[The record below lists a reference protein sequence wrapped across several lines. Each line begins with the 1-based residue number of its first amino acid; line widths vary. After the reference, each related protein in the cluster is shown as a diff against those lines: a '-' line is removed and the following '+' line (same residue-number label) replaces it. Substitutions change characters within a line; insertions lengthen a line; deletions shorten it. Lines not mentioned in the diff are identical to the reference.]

1 MKATTLAVAPVLL
14 PVATSIIGALL
25 GDRPRLQRLVGG
37 MGAVALLAAAVALLL
52 TVHQHGTV
60 HVSFGGWAPPFGIEF
75 AVDRLAAI
83 MVLAT
88 AVTGALCLLFLA
100 SAIEDPAPHPFL
112 APQVHGV
119 LAGVCGAFL
128 TADLFNLYVWMELTL
143 IAVLGLFVIGG
154 KVTQLDAAFRYM
166 VLNLVG
172 TVLLLMAVGF
182 AYGATG
188 FLNFT
193 AVGTAARDLA
203 PGVLVPVLGALV
215 LAFLV
220 KAGAFPFLAWLPASY
235 HTLPAP
241 ILALFAA
248 LLTKVGAY
256 ALLRLMGD
264 VFAPAPP
271 LLLQALGWIGA
282 VTMLVGALGAA
293 RHWDV
298 RRVIVWLIVSAVGFI
313 LMGVAVATPGAHA
326 ATLVYVVHDIVVK
339 AGLVLVTALV
349 ARQVG
354 SHDLRRLGGLWD
366 TRPWLSVLFLVLALS
381 VAGIPPFSGF
391 WAKLF
396 LLREIMANGHAG
408 WLVMAL
414 VASLFTLYAVG
425 RVWIEA
431 FWKDAPGA
439 PTPAPAPRMGP
450 AWVAAGAFAA
460 LTIAIGLAPEMLVRY
475 TLDAAATLGIAGRS

>member
-1 MKATTLAVAPVLL
+1 VKATTLAVAPVLL
-14 PVATSIIGALL
+14 PVATSIVGALL
-25 GDRPRLQRLVGG
+25 ADRPRLQRLVGG
-37 MGAVALLAAAVALLL
+37 IGAVALLAAAVGLLL
-52 TVHQHGTV
+52 AVEHNGTV

-100 SAIEDPAPHPFL
+100 SGIENPAPHPLL

-143 IAVLGLFVIGG
+143 IAVLGLFVVGG
-154 KVTQLDAAFRYM
+154 KVAQLDAAFRYM

-193 AVGTAARDLA
+193 AVGTTARDLA

-248 LLTKVGAY
+248 LLTKVGVY
-256 ALLRLMGD
+256 ALLRMMGD
-264 VFAPAPP
+264 VFAPAPT

-293 RHWDV
+293 RHGDV

-313 LMGVAVATPGAHA
+313 LVGIAVSTPGAQA
-326 ATLVYVVHDIVVK
+326 ATLVYIVHDIAVK

-349 ARQVG
+349 VRHAG
-354 SHDLRRLGGLWD
+354 THDLRRMGGLWAA
-366 TRPWLSVLFLVLALS
+366 RPGLAVLFLVLALS
-381 VAGIPPFSGF
+381 VFGMPPFSGF

-396 LLREIMANGHAG
+396 LLREIIAKGHTG

-414 VASLFTLYAVG
+414 VASLFTLYAMG

-431 FWKDAPGA
+431 FWKDAPKPHT
-439 PTPAPAPRMGP
+439 PTPAPRLGL
-450 AWVAAGAFAA
+450 AWVAASAFAA
-460 LTIAIGLAPEMLVRY
+460 LTVAIGVAPEMLVRY
-475 TLDAAATLGIAGRS
+475 ALDAAATLGIASRS